1 MIKKAWEQVG
11 LFGNNYDILFNNVTV
26 INNPNSSV
34 NTPFEEFGTN
44 NVGTMMMDKLS
55 FQLNQA
61 TWKQFESRWVLWSH
75 VLSFS
80 FIDL

>member
-61 TWKQFESRWVLWSH
+61 TWKQFESQWVLWSH